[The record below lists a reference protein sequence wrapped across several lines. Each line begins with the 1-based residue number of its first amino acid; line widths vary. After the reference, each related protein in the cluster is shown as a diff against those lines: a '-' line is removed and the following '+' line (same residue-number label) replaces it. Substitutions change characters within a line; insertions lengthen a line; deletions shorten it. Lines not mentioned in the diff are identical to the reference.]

1 MVAISAEKTNAI
13 QAIFSR
19 SKAVIGVI
27 HCDPFPGS
35 PKYRGKSVSDI
46 VERALRDA
54 ENYISGGV
62 HGLII
67 ENHGDI
73 PFSKPEDI
81 GHETSA
87 LMAVITEKVRER
99 FAVPLGINVLANAA
113 IPAMAIALAGG
124 ADFVRVNQWA
134 NAYIANEGFIEGAA
148 AKALRYRS
156 MLRAEHIRVFADS
169 HVKHGSHAIVADR
182 SIQELTRDVDFFEAD
197 AVIATG
203 QRTGDSATMAE
214 IDEIRAAT
222 ELPLLVG
229 SGVTPAN
236 VKQILGRTQG
246 VIVAST
252 MKVDGVWW
260 NDVELARGE
269 TFYVGRAGRAGG
281 GIMEAFSERLLRE
294 HQPAW
299 QAMQQHPFVTDI
311 EQDRL
316 PTVVFNRYLVFEG
329 NFVATAIAIF
339 ALGVSKAPGIQ
350 QQRWL
355 IGVLNALVDIQ
366 IAWFEQVLSAR
377 QIDPAEYP
385 DDLPGV
391 RRFRDGMLR
400 TAHEGSYEQ
409 IVTLMFGAE
418 WMYYFWCRRASEHYQ
433 SDADLRR
440 WVEMHAE
447 DEFYQQ
453 ALWLKNELDRCAMA
467 LSENE
472 KQALSALYGE
482 VLQWEID
489 FHHAAYEE

>member
-1 MVAISAEKTNAI
+1 MVAISAEKTNSI

-19 SKAVIGVI
+19 NKVVIGVI
-27 HCDPFPGS
+27 HCDPFPGT
-35 PKYRGKSVSDI
+35 PKYRGKSVPGI

-99 FAVPLGINVLANAA
+99 FGVPLGINVLANAA

-203 QRTGDSATMAE
+203 QRTGDSATMEE

-236 VKQILGRTQG
+236 VSQILGRTQG

-260 NDVELARGE
+260 NDVELARVKHFMSVAQAALE
-269 TFYVGRAGRAGG
+269 
-281 GIMEAFSERLLRE
+281 EA
-294 HQPAW
+294 
-299 QAMQQHPFVTDI
+299 
-311 EQDRL
+311 
-316 PTVVFNRYLVFEG
+316 
-329 NFVATAIAIF
+329 
-339 ALGVSKAPGIQ
+339 
-350 QQRWL
+350 
-355 IGVLNALVDIQ
+355 
-366 IAWFEQVLSAR
+366 
-377 QIDPAEYP
+377 
-385 DDLPGV
+385 
-391 RRFRDGMLR
+391 
-400 TAHEGSYEQ
+400 
-409 IVTLMFGAE
+409 
-418 WMYYFWCRRASEHYQ
+418 
-433 SDADLRR
+433 
-440 WVEMHAE
+440 
-447 DEFYQQ
+447 
-453 ALWLKNELDRCAMA
+453 
-467 LSENE
+467 
-472 KQALSALYGE
+472 
-482 VLQWEID
+482 
-489 FHHAAYEE
+489 